1 MSSCLDIE
9 SRIQMSENSIRF
21 EHIKV
26 KDLHEF
32 AERVLGASQN
42 GQFVPITMQRAIA
55 HANNPYA
62 AKNDVGLL
70 VAIDSDEEVVGYF
83 GILPLLLR
91 SGEEYFKTHWFTTW
105 SVSPKVRGRGVGAQ
119 LMAEALSLNQD
130 YLIVG
135 SVHARRVC
143 RKYGFWERQPLT
155 YFWLDTTGMG
165 HLNPLVWLRRGY
177 RKLLHLLRIDREV
190 KLKTPLIDQINR
202 RVGPVLKRFFYSL
215 ILGPQIKVLEDIRF
229 EQVDQLQSEPATP
242 PVRPQVELHRGV
254 DAVNWMLRHPWVVE
268 TGQSI
273 TEEMDYFFSDA
284 RPLYRFIAL
293 EVFSAEDEYR
303 GFVVYSISQKGQN
316 TILRTL
322 DYCFTQPSDQ
332 RFVLALAIHCG
343 HQYLADTIEIPA
355 QAAAELRPR
364 FLASLL
370 LHKKVRIYQCMPK
383 DDDSPLAQAWEEIAL
398 KLVDGDMA
406 FS

>member
-1 MSSCLDIE
+1 MTDD
-9 SRIQMSENSIRF
+9 IRF

-32 AERVLGASQN
+32 AERVLGASRK

-91 SGEEYFKTHWFTTW
+91 NGEEYFKANWFTTW
-105 SVSPKVRGRGVGAQ
+105 SVSSKVRGRGVGAQ
-119 LMAEALSLNQD
+119 LMAEALSLNLD

-143 RKYGFWERQPLT
+143 QEYGFWDRSPLT
-155 YFWLDTTGMG
+155 YYWVDMTGMG

-177 RKLLHLLRIDREV
+177 RKLLHWLRIDREV
-190 KLKTPLIDQINR
+190 KLKTPFIDRLDR
-202 RVGPVLKRFFYSL
+202 RIGPTLKRIFYTL
-215 ILGPQIKVLEDIRF
+215 ILGPQNKVLQDIRF
-229 EQVDQLQSEPATP
+229 EQVDQIQREPATP
-242 PVRPQVELHRGV
+242 SVRPQVELHRGI
-254 DAVNWMLRHPWVVE
+254 DAVNWMLKYPWIVE

-293 EVFSAEDEYR
+293 EVFSREDEYK
-303 GFVVYSISQKGQN
+303 GFVVYSISQKGQK

-322 DYCFTQPSDQ
+322 DHCFTQPSDQ
-332 RFVLALAIHCG
+332 RYMLALSIHFG
-343 HQYLADTIEIPA
+343 FQYLADTIEIPS
-355 QAAAELRPR
+355 QAAADLRPG
-364 FLASLL
+364 FFAKLL
-370 LHKKVRIYQCMPK
+370 LHKKERIYQCMPK
-383 DDDSPLAQAWEEIAL
+383 DEHSPLAQAWEEINL

>member
-1 MSSCLDIE
+1 MSNNE
-9 SRIQMSENSIRF
+9 IRF

-26 KDLHEF
+26 KDLQEF
-32 AERVLGASQN
+32 AERVLGNSRK

-70 VAIDSDEEVVGYF
+70 VAIDSDDEVVGYF

-91 SGEEYFKTHWFTTW
+91 NGDECFKANWFTTW
-105 SVSPKVRGRGVGAQ
+105 SVSSKVRGRGVGAQ
-119 LMAEALSLNQD
+119 LMAEALSLKLD

-143 RKYGFWERQPLT
+143 QKYGFWERQPLS
-155 YFWLDTTGMG
+155 YYWLDTTGMG

-177 RKLLHLLRIDREV
+177 RKLLHLLRINREV
-190 KLKTPLIDQINR
+190 KLKTPFIDRLDSWI
-202 RVGPVLKRFFYSL
+202 GPVLKRLFYAL
-215 ILGPQIKVLEDIRF
+215 ITGPQTKVLADIRF
-229 EQVDQLQSEPATP
+229 EEGDQIQREPATRP
-242 PVRPQVELHRGV
+242 HRPQVELHRGV
-254 DAVNWMLRHPWVVE
+254 DAVNWMLRYPWVVE

-284 RPLYRFIAL
+284 RAMYRFIAL
-293 EVFSAEDEYR
+293 EVFSPDNEFK
-303 GFVVYSISQKGQN
+303 GFVVYSISQKGSKMV
-316 TILRTL
+316 LRTL
-322 DYCFTQPSDQ
+322 DYSFPNPSDQ
-332 RFVLALAIHCG
+332 HYVLALAIHFG
-343 HQYLADTIEIPA
+343 RQYLADIIEIPTE
-355 QAAAELRPR
+355 AAAELRPR
-364 FLASLL
+364 LLAKLL
-370 LHKKVRIYQCMPK
+370 LHKKERIYQCMPK
-383 DDDSPLAQAWEEIAL
+383 DGESPLAQAWEEITL

>member
-1 MSSCLDIE
+1 MHQKD
-9 SRIQMSENSIRF
+9 IRF

-32 AERVLGASQN
+32 AERVLGSSRK

-62 AKNDVGLL
+62 AKNDVCLL
-70 VAIDSDEEVVGYF
+70 VAIDDADDADDADEVVGYF

-91 SGEEYFKTHWFTTW
+91 NGDEYFKANWFTTW
-105 SVSPKVRGRGVGAQ
+105 SVSSKVRGRGVGAQ

-143 RKYGFWERQPLT
+143 RKYGFWERQPLS
-155 YFWLDTTGMG
+155 YYWLDTTGMG
-165 HLNPLVWLRRGY
+165 HLNPLVWLQRGY
-177 RKLLHLLRIDREV
+177 RKLLHLLRIKKVV
-190 KLKTPLIDQINR
+190 KLKNPLIDRIDGW
-202 RVGPVLKRFFYSL
+202 VGPVLKRFFYAL
-215 ILGPQIKVLEDIRF
+215 ISGPQTKVLAGIRF
-229 EQVDQLQSEPATP
+229 EEVDQISGEPPTQP
-242 PVRPQVELHRGV
+242 HRPQTELHRGV
-254 DAVNWMLRHPWVVE
+254 DAVNWMLKYPWVVE

-284 RPLYRFIAL
+284 RPIYRLIAL
-293 EVFSAEDEYR
+293 EVFSPEDEYK
-303 GFVVYSISQKGQN
+303 GFVVFSASQKGN
-316 TILRTL
+316 KFMLKTL
-322 DYCFTQPSDQ
+322 DYCFANPSD
-332 RFVLALAIHCG
+332 RRYVLALAVHFG
-343 HQYLADTIEIPA
+343 REYLADTIEIPEE
-355 QAAAELRPR
+355 AAVNLRPR
-364 FLASLL
+364 LLGKLL
-370 LHKKVRIYQCMPK
+370 LHKKERIYQCMPK
-383 DDDSPLAQAWEEIAL
+383 DEDSPLAQAWEDITL